1 MNEYMKGMEAKQ
13 VMNGTQGEIWID
25 GDYMSQI
32 TEFKATVTIDKTE
45 INMVKKL
52 AKQYKV
58 TGYTCKGSL
67 KMNKISSYMITKMNE
82 NMKAG
87 QQTVCTIISKLND
100 PDAIGSERV
109 VIKDAVFDELHLA
122 DWSAKKMGEES
133 YNFTFSDWDILDT
146 ADE

>member
-1 MNEYMKGMEAKQ
+1 MKGMEAKQ
-13 VMNGTQGEIWID
+13 VMNGSQGELWID
-25 GDYMSQI
+25 SDYMSQV
-32 TEFKATVTIDKTE
+32 TEFKATVTIEKSE

-52 AKQYKV
+52 SKQYKV

-67 KMNKISSYMITKMNE
+67 KMNHVSSYMIKKMND

-87 QQTVCTIISKLND
+87 KQTVCTIISKLDD
-100 PDAIGSERV
+100 PDAIGSERI
-109 VIKDAVFDELHLA
+109 VIKDAVFDELILA

-146 ADE
+146 ADEN